1 MLPDE
6 LTQAL
11 HLRNHHTEDYTEEV
25 APELA
30 QAETEA
36 QDHVPVTTTT
46 EKNDIPSQ
54 LLFGPEEKVE
64 KAASP
69 IPGCSCCIR
78 RPLAFFEEYDL
89 G

>member
-11 HLRNHHTEDYTEEV
+11 HPSNHHNEDYTEEV

-36 QDHVPVTTTT
+36 QDDVPVTTPT

-64 KAASP
+64 KAASYIVQYLDAP
-69 IPGCSCCIR
+69 AVSDVR
-78 RPLAFFEEYDL
+78 
-89 G
+89 